1 MARLLSSGRP
11 PLLIPGSKQRAIRRP
26 DLRGMLTPQPSAAP
40 LSADEIDYDELDIV
54 SSWRTYE
61 PDSPGQVRYF
71 CYELRQTE
79 PGGQPVTFYKAV
91 RLIRLTRV
99 PRYLKASGP
108 GGGEVFGAMR
118 DVLVGLREKRVLFI
132 NMIAKS
138 PQLPLVFAY
147 GVQAGAPSLDEACA
161 RADEAYAA
169 LSASLDGTYQ
179 QLEYQPLSL
188 TEGENLARYQ
198 SEWAQIAMA
207 RGRPMP
213 QGVSIGSSGQMDGNR
228 TDVENTNNQLEAF
241 IRGMGDRSFMLNL
254 ITAPVAMDEMNAAWR
269 NITKD
274 LSKARSD
281 QQGARGVTAGIA
293 LPLGTGVAMGDG
305 SGTTHGVTGTQG
317 IGSSDG
323 LNSAQTLGQSLTHTQ
338 GVNASVSDTA
348 SAGESQSVSDSH
360 AIASAHGQSTTAG
373 QTSGISDGVNSAQS
387 AQTGQSYAEGNN
399 QGVSSTV
406 QQGQSISDGTSF
418 TEGRSAT
425 TTEGVS
431 ASQTQSESQ
440 GVSVGQSATQS
451 QGASVGESRGVNNG
465 ASMSNG
471 QTAGANWGSSAGTS
485 VSAGQNFS
493 SGMNQSTSDSLSQ
506 AWNLTFGSSD
516 GKSLGNNWSDSGT
529 LNAGLLGMGANVGEG
544 SGGSQGINNGT
555 NHGSGVGHTSGGSNS
570 QGVSSTAGSS
580 ATQGH
585 NLGES
590 RGGSMASSAT
600 ATNSVGSSQSA
611 SVGQSMSASV
621 GQSTAQSASLGQSFG
636 QSMSV
641 SESAGLSQAASQSQT
656 LGQSL
661 AQSQG
666 ASTGASQSTGIN
678 SSAGQTIGQSQS
690 LSTANSLANGQTLS
704 QSVSDGRTVGQ
715 GTSQSMS
722 HGVTQGTSASD
733 AKGIS
738 ASQSAGASTAMS
750 QQQALSD
757 AWMVAAS
764 RQASTTGSLGVVPS
778 IGATI
783 SRNTFNE
790 GKRIVGDILEA
801 QMKRYLDGIEGG
813 GMLYQMSLVCPDRET
828 LVGASSLLKAAFWGS
843 GGDKARLPSP
853 FHTILIEDEDEARRL
868 LTHAAAFSSY
878 QKREARM
885 ELIEPWVYSSFLTTG
900 EASVFCH
907 PPTSEAIGLMANTDS
922 MPVLAMPANRADRD
936 MFVGHIVNGE
946 RGRVS
951 DQRFGVDLNE
961 LTHILIQGTTGSGKT
976 TTMMRVLEQATKL
989 TKTVV
994 SSPTPENPVVTSK
1007 TVTAGVLALD
1017 WMQNFRD
1024 LASVVPSDR
1033 FQLFSVA
1040 NPELGAFRFN
1050 PLEVPHP
1057 SMDPAQWLGAQADQ
1071 LSSSFGLGEF
1081 GRSLLAEA
1089 LDELYR
1095 ANRLNDHELRPA
1107 RLAADG
1113 SGVIESPAIVL
1124 PAVDESDLLP
1134 GEIGENAHG
1143 ERVANVYTASR
1154 LSRLVGL
1161 PEIATIIA
1169 RMISDSST
1177 QDAGRLQGTE
1187 IRNRLQS
1194 VWRRI
1199 QYYAPG
1205 GPGYQMVACDR
1216 SLSERECMGVTD
1228 LIDPDRG
1235 LVTVIETDGLDLEN
1249 RRVVLGSVILA
1260 VYRYGLHAGKG
1271 AFDQG
1276 GKGPGTFI
1284 VLEEAHE
1291 LFGEA
1296 SDGEDRVSANMRAH
1310 LYESLFRRA
1319 RATGLRLVAM
1329 TQNCG
1334 YVPTAITSMTTT
1346 VFAHRTYDDEDRKRL
1361 ASLFG
1366 WERTSL
1372 GGGHLREF
1380 RYLTEI
1386 PKGYCI
1392 VRLDAQESYL
1402 ESAPIQILV
1411 DPPGLPPVS
1420 DAQLAAHAKLRAG
1433 QGRR

>member
-1 MARLLSSGRP
+1 MAPLISNGRR
-11 PLLIPGSKQRAIRRP
+11 PLLIPGTMQRALRRP
-26 DLRGMLTPQPSAAP
+26 DPRGLIVPQSSAAP
-40 LSADEIDYDELDIV
+40 LSAGEIDYDELEILAT
-54 SSWRTYE
+54 WRTFE
-61 PDSPGQVRYF
+61 PDAPGQVRYF
-71 CYELRQTE
+71 CYQLRQTE
-79 PGGQPVTFYKAV
+79 PGQAPVVFYKAV

-99 PRYLKASGP
+99 PRYLKAG
-108 GGGEVFGAMR
+108 GGAGGEVFGAMR
-118 DVLVGLREKRVLFI
+118 DVLVGLREKRILFL

-138 PQLPLVFAY
+138 PDLPLVFAY
-147 GVQAGAPSLDEACA
+147 GVQATAATLEEACE

-169 LSASLDGTYQ
+169 LSATLDGTYQ

-188 TEGENLARYQ
+188 TEGESLARYQ
-198 SEWAQIAMA
+198 SQWNQIAMA

-213 QGVSIGSSGQMDGNR
+213 QGVSIGSSGILDGNR

-254 ITAPVAMDEMNAAWR
+254 ITAPIGMDEMSSAWR
-269 NITKD
+269 NISKD
-274 LSKARSD
+274 LSKVRSD
-281 QQGARGVTAGIA
+281 QQGSRSMSASVGI
-293 LPLGTGVAMGDG
+293 PLGTGVSMGDG
-305 SGTTHGVTGTQG
+305 TGTTHGVTGTHG
-317 IGSSDG
+317 VGSSDG
-323 LNSAQTLGQSLTHTQ
+323 LSSSETLGSSYTHTD
-338 GVNASVSDTA
+338 GTSASQSQTNTT
-348 SAGESQSVSDSH
+348 GTSQSVSDSH
-360 AIASAHGQSTTAG
+360 TVGTTHGQSVSAG
-373 QTSGISDGVNSAQS
+373 ESTSISDGSSRSDSTSAGTS
-387 AQTGQSYAEGNN
+387 MS
-399 QGVSSTV
+399 QGVSQGTNQGSSETV
-406 QQGQSISDGTSF
+406 QQGVSASDGTSYS
-418 TEGRSAT
+418 EGRSQST
-425 TTEGVS
+425 SQGVT
-431 ASQTQSESQ
+431 ASETQSESR
-440 GVSVGQSATQS
+440 
-451 QGASVGESRGVNNG
+451 GASVGSSSTLTQGQSLSESVGTSKG
-465 ASMSNG
+465 ASLANG
-471 QTAGANWGSSAGTS
+471 MTAGSNWGSSVGS
-485 VSAGQNFS
+485 SINAGQSLS
-493 SGMNQSTSDSLSQ
+493 SGWNQSLSESLSQ
-506 AWNLTFGSSD
+506 AWNQSWGEGTSRGGSAS
-516 GKSLGNNWSDSGT
+516 STDSGQ
-529 LNAGLLGMGANVGEG
+529 LSAGLLGMNSGVGESNGQGLNSGVNQNQGGGVSQTEGGTNSHGVSNTAGTTFSQGHNVGENR
-544 SGGSQGINNGT
+544 GGSL
-555 NHGSGVGHTSGGSNS
+555 SNS
-570 QGVSSTAGSS
+570 Q
-580 ATQGH
+580 
-585 NLGES
+585 
-590 RGGSMASSAT
+590 T
-600 ATNSVGSSQSA
+600 ATNSVGSSQSLTQGA
-611 SVGQSMSASV
+611 SLSSAVGQSASQSASV
-621 GQSTAQSASLGQSFG
+621 GSSIGQSL
-636 QSMSV
+636 SMS
-641 SESAGLSQAASQSQT
+641 ETAGLSQSAAQSHTLGTSAAHSQGVSQGTSQGSSQTAGVSQGTGQTLGQSQT
-656 LGQSL
+656 LGTSNSL
-661 AQSQG
+661 SQG
-666 ASTGASQSTGIN
+666 QS
-678 SSAGQTIGQSQS
+678 
-690 LSTANSLANGQTLS
+690 LS
-704 QSVSDGRTVGQ
+704 QSVSDGRTVGS
-715 GTSQSMS
+715 GTSQSVAQ
-722 HGVTQGTSASD
+722 GVSTGTSASD
-733 AKGIS
+733 ARGVS
-738 ASQSAGASTAMS
+738 ASNTSGASSALS

-778 IGATI
+778 IGATV
-783 SRNTFNE
+783 SKQTFNE

-828 LVGASSLLKAAFWGS
+828 LLGASSLLKAAFWGP
-843 GGDKARLPSP
+843 GGDKSRLPSP
-853 FHTILIEDEDEARRL
+853 FHTVVVEDEEEARRL

-878 QKREARM
+878 QKREPM
-885 ELIEPWVYSSFLTTG
+885 MKLIEPWVYSSFLTTG

-907 PPTSEAIGLMANTDS
+907 PPTAEAIGLMANTDS
-922 MPVLAMPANRADRD
+922 MPVLAMPANRAERD
-936 MFVGHIVNGE
+936 MYVGRIVNGE

-951 DQRFGVDLNE
+951 EQRFGVDLSE

-976 TTMMRVLEQATKL
+976 TTMMRVLEQATRL
-989 TKTVV
+989 SKTFVTT
-994 SSPTPENPVVTSK
+994 PTVENPVVQSR
-1007 TVTAGVLALD
+1007 TVSAGVLALD

-1024 LASVVPSDR
+1024 LAAVVPADR
-1033 FQLFSVA
+1033 FQLFSVS

-1081 GRSLLAEA
+1081 GRSLISEA

-1095 ANRLNDHELRPA
+1095 ANRLTPYELRPA

-1113 SGVIESPAIVL
+1113 SGVVESPAIIL
-1124 PAVDESDLLP
+1124 PAVGEHELTEH
-1134 GEIGENAHG
+1134 EIGFNEHG
-1143 ERVANVYTASR
+1143 ERVANVYTCSR

-1161 PEIATIIA
+1161 PEVATIIA
-1169 RMISDSST
+1169 RMISESST
-1177 QDAGRLQGTE
+1177 QDAGRLQGTD

-1194 VWRRI
+1194 VWRRL

-1205 GPGYQMVACDR
+1205 GPGYQMVACDP
-1216 SLSERECMGVTD
+1216 SLSERQCMGVTD

-1271 AFDQG
+1271 AFDHG

-1296 SDGEDRVSANMRAH
+1296 ADGEDRVSANMRAH

-1392 VRLDAQESYL
+1392 VRLDAQES
-1402 ESAPIQILV
+1402 
-1411 DPPGLPPVS
+1411 
-1420 DAQLAAHAKLRAG
+1420 
-1433 QGRR
+1433 